1 MNSAAAPESGPARGA
16 DSAAGEQNRLHSRS
30 LFIPDTVL
38 VEEEAAARPFTRE
51 ILDRLPAA
59 EVIEIPRPTSESL
72 ARLAE
77 TCEPSRTLLL
87 AHHRGRFFKP
97 CPGTAESYRCCLY
110 QILHLGLGCNIGC
123 SYCVLQG
130 YLNNPFI
137 TQFVNLEEA
146 FLELDRELAKPGV
159 FYRIGTGEFTDS
171 LFMDPLTGLA
181 PRLIAYFARCENA
194 VLELKTKSVAIANLL
209 DYPGEI
215 GETIVSWSLNA
226 PHISG
231 REEGRAAT
239 LRERL
244 KAAALCRDRG
254 YRIGLHFDPLIDFPG
269 WEEGYREIAA
279 LIFDHL
285 REEDIIWIS
294 IGAFRFMPQVR
305 DELRRNHPRSNL
317 TSGEFICGLDGKQRY
332 FSGRRRRLYRHLV
345 EELRRHAPGVFIYF
359 CMEDHCLWQETFG
372 RAPAD
377 NRELGHWLDRR
388 CRRFNSRVK
397 PETGCKGAE

>member
-1 MNSAAAPESGPARGA
+1 MNSAAVPEAGPDGRRPAGA
-16 DSAAGEQNRLHSRS
+16 EERQRLYSRS
-30 LFIPDTVL
+30 LFRPDTVL
-38 VEEEAAARPFTRE
+38 VEEEAVAEPFARE
-51 ILDRLPAA
+51 ILDRLPRAR
-59 EVIEIPRPTSESL
+59 VREIPRPTSADL

-77 TCEPSRTLLL
+77 TCNPSRTLLL
-87 AHHRGRFFKP
+87 ARHRGRFFKP

-137 TQFVNLEEA
+137 TQFVNLDQA
-146 FLELDRELAKPGV
+146 FAELDRELATPGV

-181 PRLIAYFARCENA
+181 PRLIAYFARCDNA

-226 PHISG
+226 PAVSR
-231 REEGRAAT
+231 REEGRAAP
-239 LRERL
+239 LEERL
-244 KAAALCRDRG
+244 RAAARCRDRG

-285 REEDIIWIS
+285 RQEDIIWIS
-294 IGAFRFMPQVR
+294 IGAFRFMPQVK
-305 DELRRNHPRSNL
+305 DELRRNHPRSNI
-317 TSGEFICGLDGKQRY
+317 TAGEFICGRDGKQRY
-332 FSGRRRRLYRHLV
+332 FSGLRRRLYRHLV
-345 EELRRHAPGVFIYF
+345 AELRRHAPGVFIYF
-359 CMEDHCLWQETFG
+359 CMEDQYLWQDTFG
-372 RAPAD
+372 YAPAD
-377 NRELGHWLDRR
+377 NRELGLWLDRR
-388 CRRFNSRVK
+388 CRRYGLRSAPV
-397 PETGCKGAE
+397 G

>member
-1 MNSAAAPESGPARGA
+1 MNSAAVPENGITGDRS
-16 DSAAGEQNRLHSRS
+16 RLYSRS
-30 LFIPDTVL
+30 LFQPETVL
-38 VEEEAAARPFTRE
+38 VEMEALALPFTRE
-51 ILDRLPAA
+51 ILDHLPQA
-59 EVIEIPRPTSESL
+59 EVIEIPRPTSLSL

-77 TCEPSRTLLL
+77 EHDPTRTLLL
-87 AHHRGRFFKP
+87 ACHRGRFFKP

-146 FLELDRELAKPGV
+146 FAELDRELATPGT

-181 PRLIAYFARCENA
+181 PRLIDYFSGCKNA
-194 VLELKTKSVAIANLL
+194 ILELKTKSVAIANLL

-226 PHISG
+226 PEVCR
-231 REEGRAAT
+231 REEGRAAS
-239 LRERL
+239 LEERL

-254 YRIGLHFDPLIDFPG
+254 FRIGLHFDPLLDFPG
-269 WEEGYREIAA
+269 WEEGYRKIAA
-279 LIFDHL
+279 LIFDYL
-285 REEDIIWIS
+285 DENDIIWIS

-305 DELRRNHPRSNL
+305 DELRRNHPRSNI
-317 TSGEFICGLDGKQRY
+317 TAGEFICGRDGKQRY
-332 FSGRRRRLYRHLV
+332 FSGLRRRLYRHLV
-345 EELRRHAPGVFIYF
+345 NELRRRAPGVFIYF
-359 CMEDHCLWQETFG
+359 CMEDRWLWQDTFG
-372 RAPAD
+372 YAPAD
-377 NRELGHWLDRR
+377 NRELGLWLDRR
-388 CRRFNSRVK
+388 CRRFAALEAENAK
-397 PETGCKGAE
+397 PLG